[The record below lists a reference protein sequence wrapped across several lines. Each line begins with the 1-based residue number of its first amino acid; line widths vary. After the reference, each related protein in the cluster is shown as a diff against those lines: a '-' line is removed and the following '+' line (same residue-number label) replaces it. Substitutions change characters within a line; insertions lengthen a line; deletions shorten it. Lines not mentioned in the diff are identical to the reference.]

1 MSETLG
7 KKVFISLL
15 VASLGTSLGII
26 LTKNL
31 FFLVLFVFLSIV
43 FLGIFLLRGKK
54 EPILTEKI
62 SIAMGLLFVFLLFI
76 AFMKKTITGGN

>member
-15 VASLGTSLGII
+15 VASLGTSLGLI

-31 FFLVLFVFLSIV
+31 FF
-43 FLGIFLLRGKK
+43 
-54 EPILTEKI
+54 
-62 SIAMGLLFVFLLFI
+62 
-76 AFMKKTITGGN
+76 

>member
-15 VASLGTSLGII
+15 VASLGTSLGLI

-54 EPILTEKI
+54 EPILTEK
-62 SIAMGLLFVFLLFI
+62 
-76 AFMKKTITGGN
+76 